1 MSTGFALR
9 MVPPRAR
16 SGEIAE
22 AMREVHYVLGFVFH
36 LPDEAY
42 INVRAR
48 ARRDSARRPRP
59 CASCETVFT
68 PPRDDGYCTV
78 ICRMRAYRLRKAKK
92 PKGER
97 HQS

>member
-1 MSTGFALR
+1 MAQETILFVQGIEMPPDVLELAHSLMPTGFALR

-42 INVRAR
+42 LNAHNLNQLQVV
-48 ARRDSARRPRP
+48 SVNSPW
-59 CASCETVFT
+59 
-68 PPRDDGYCTV
+68 
-78 ICRMRAYRLRKAKK
+78 
-92 PKGER
+92 
-97 HQS
+97 